1 MKLRHKDSKMLNFF
15 FFSQLSLVQLTSG
28 ARYTHFILFAWPLF
42 FYYNFFCLTLSEAPP
57 INAFP
62 ANHAHILNSSENCF
76 SLAPFCLLL
85 ITQFPKTLRIYQFS
99 RYRVRG
105 YFIPSFFHLGQ
116 LNYNGAKTMNK
127 GGITERWGDWGGGY
141 GGKELS
147 KKT

>member
-1 MKLRHKDSKMLNFF
+1 MELVILISFYLLGLCFF
-15 FFSQLSLVQLTSG
+15 IT
-28 ARYTHFILFAWPLF
+28 I
-42 FYYNFFCLTLSEAPP
+42 FFCLTLSEAPP

-127 GGITERWGDWGGGY
+127 GGITERWWYWGGGVWWK
-141 GGKELS
+141 GAQQKNIMAFAFIIAPWHS
-147 KKT
+147 INI